1 MIEYR
6 LPVCDSFRKMR
17 IQKCP
22 MNCGTNI
29 FIEDRLESEKYIMLH
44 ENKGMGSFYIPI
56 DKDDMKHS
64 LNTIPIAGILISIRE
79 EEHIVQVDKIYCEIG
94 YEKFIP
100 ELTKQ
105 IINYADFYG
114 LKVIISL
121 SRRMSVSHHSSLY

>member
-44 ENKGMGSFYIPI
+44 ENNGMESFYIPI

-79 EEHIVQVDKIYCEIG
+79 EEQIVQGGADKNLDYYRTPKG
-94 YEKFIP
+94 VFICI
-100 ELTKQ
+100 LKNKKQ
-105 IINYADFYG
+105 
-114 LKVIISL
+114 L
-121 SRRMSVSHHSSLY
+121 H